1 MRVDCQGQQHHRQ
14 PVPRP
19 VCQKTPSCAHQQ
31 HGSQHVAPRR
41 DSHVKE
47 DEHAENRKDP
57 GRKRQPALSE
67 HQPGHRNRQR
77 IVENMHPGQGR
88 GEMRRQV
95 EQQVP
100 QCRVALV
107 AQMLGQLQKI
117 PAVSRD
123 QPRLRLVAKHLVTNC
138 HQGQQAREKREC
150 PIDNG
155 FLPRQILGRHRA
167 PTVLTLHAHPL
178 AVSAESR
185 LTLRTAG
192 AAAITPPALS
202 LRDSPTPY

>member
-1 MRVDCQGQQHHRQ
+1 MESKTAAQQT
-14 PVPRP
+14 PRP
-19 VCQKTPSCAHQQ
+19 VQVS
-31 HGSQHVAPRR
+31 
-41 DSHVKE
+41 
-47 DEHAENRKDP
+47 
-57 GRKRQPALSE
+57 
-67 HQPGHRNRQR
+67 
-77 IVENMHPGQGR
+77 
-88 GEMRRQV
+88 GESAATYAFMG
-95 EQQVP
+95 
-100 QCRVALV
+100 LF
-107 AQMLGQLQKI
+107 
-117 PAVSRD
+117 AV
-123 QPRLRLVAKHLVTNC
+123 LLALVTNC

-192 AAAITPPALS
+192 AAAITPPALC